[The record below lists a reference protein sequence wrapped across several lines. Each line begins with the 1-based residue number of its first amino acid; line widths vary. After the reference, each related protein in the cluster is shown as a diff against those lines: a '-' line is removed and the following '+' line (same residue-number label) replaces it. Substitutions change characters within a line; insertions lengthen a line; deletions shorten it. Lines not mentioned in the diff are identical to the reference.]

1 MSRLAASQRS
11 PEEAEALHREI
22 VGCVNDLLETA
33 CRRARRKPEQVYHV
47 TAVGNSVMHH
57 IFLGLPTESL
67 ARAPYRPASRRPE
80 VRVAG
85 PFGVRAHPEARVTAP
100 PVVAAFVG
108 SDLVAGVL
116 TTRMHRAHGLRFIV
130 DVGTNTEI
138 CAGDRERLI
147 ACSSPSG
154 PAFEGAQI
162 RFGMRAAD
170 GAIERVSI
178 SPDGGR
184 VDYRTIGSGRP
195 RGLCGSALI
204 DLLADLTRTG
214 ILDRKGRF
222 VHERRGDR
230 LVSKDGRWAF
240 VVAPAGETA
249 IGQDIVLTQADVGEL
264 QFAKA
269 AIRAGIELLLDEL
282 GKPATAI
289 RTMHIAGAF
298 GTYVAPESAREIGLF
313 PPLPLDR
320 VSFVGNT
327 AGSWAR
333 LALVSRTERASME
346 RLART
351 IRHLSLAEDPRFSR
365 TFANSLSLPPME
377 PVLPTPLR
385 RVRRRAAPRG

>member
-240 VVAPAGETA
+240 VVAPA
-249 IGQDIVLTQADVGEL
+249 
-264 QFAKA
+264 
-269 AIRAGIELLLDEL
+269 
-282 GKPATAI
+282 
-289 RTMHIAGAF
+289 
-298 GTYVAPESAREIGLF
+298 SAREIGLF

-327 AGSWAR
+327 AGSGAR